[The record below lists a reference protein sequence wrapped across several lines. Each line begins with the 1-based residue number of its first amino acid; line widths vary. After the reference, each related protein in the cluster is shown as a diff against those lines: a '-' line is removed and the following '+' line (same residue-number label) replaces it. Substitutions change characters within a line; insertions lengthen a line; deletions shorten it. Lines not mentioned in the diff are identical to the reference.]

1 MTFRRTLAAALAAGA
16 IAAPAASAQPA
27 DTHASAVTVAAAAQQ
42 RQDLRSPDAVDAAR
56 AQRQDLRSADAVDAA
71 LRATKSSSAVI
82 TVAGPC
88 RRAGAHDAAPAA
100 ETEKA
105 LAEGDGG
112 TDWVDARARQRR
124 PGALPRRRRRA
135 GDPHPPRAAHA
146 RQRLTGAPPPASAPG
161 TDEWRP
167 PSLAAS
173 SPPPRARVRPLRS
186 SHANQGGWEET
197 PG

>member
-27 DTHASAVTVAAAAQQ
+27 DTHASTVTVAATAQQ

-82 TVAGPC
+82 TSPGHAGEP
-88 RRAGAHDAAPAA
+88 GHTTPLPP

-112 TDWVDARARQRR
+112 IDWVTLALGSAGLVLFLGGVVALATRTR
-124 PGALPRRRRRA
+124 PAPRTRV
-135 GDPHPPRAAHA
+135 
-146 RQRLTGAPPPASAPG
+146 SA
-161 TDEWRP
+161 
-167 PSLAAS
+167 
-173 SPPPRARVRPLRS
+173 
-186 SHANQGGWEET
+186 
-197 PG
+197 